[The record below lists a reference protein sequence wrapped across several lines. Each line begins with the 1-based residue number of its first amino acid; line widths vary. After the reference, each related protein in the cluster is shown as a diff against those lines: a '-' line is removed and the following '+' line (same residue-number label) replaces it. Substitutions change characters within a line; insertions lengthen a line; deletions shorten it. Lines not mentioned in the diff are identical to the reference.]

1 MFFQKT
7 YKPIP
12 LAYNLVV
19 AMLWRHPE
27 NVELEKVKA
36 VHYCA
41 AVSTLWSLKFI
52 NFILAEFFFFF
63 KFSLLINISIFLVNR
78 GQSHGGTRARKL
90 TWTERTSRCWWQN
103 GGIYTMMNPLI
114 SMLIIKTEVEW
125 WDRLTITYKNR
136 ANLVTCSD
144 VLYKGLRFKSSRRA
158 ET

>member
-1 MFFQKT
+1 MFFLKT

-52 NFILAEFFFFF
+52 NFILVEFFFFF
-63 KFSLLINISIFLVNR
+63 QKKILSFN
-78 GQSHGGTRARKL
+78 
-90 TWTERTSRCWWQN
+90 
-103 GGIYTMMNPLI
+103 
-114 SMLIIKTEVEW
+114 
-125 WDRLTITYKNR
+125 
-136 ANLVTCSD
+136 
-144 VLYKGLRFKSSRRA
+144 
-158 ET
+158 